1 MKFLALWQR
10 FFRKHVL
17 MLAVLV
23 LLPGCSWLFGEEG
36 MFPDRS
42 NDYLKAQEAADIQL
56 PDGVDPS
63 LVVTDYP
70 IPELALSQVLP
81 KKFEVPR
88 VEPLDTVDD
97 KGSVRIQRFENQQW
111 ILVNASPGQTWPLI
125 ANFLNSNG
133 IPLVIADGTR
143 GLIETDWLALNS
155 LDAVASEVDLADL
168 SRLNKPRDESADTNK
183 VINKTPVKEKYR
195 FRLKAGIQKETTEI
209 TITQQQA
216 GNQMVNGLE
225 SSAALNWREG
235 SSSQLREDNMVKLL
249 SEQLAN
255 SPNEASHSL
264 LAQGIGSASKVS
276 LKYNDQGQPYLDLQ
290 LPFDRAWASLGLALR
305 KASYQVSD
313 LDRSQGIYYAHYVVR
328 ADREKK
334 PGFFKRLFS
343 FGKSDK
349 QAAKN
354 IDPLRIQTSH
364 NGSSLIISVQRE
376 AEPQL
381 RANEQAFMLRRIQ
394 NKLS

>member
-155 LDAVASEVDLADL
+155 LDAVASVVD
-168 SRLNKPRDESADTNK
+168 
-183 VINKTPVKEKYR
+183 
-195 FRLKAGIQKETTEI
+195 
-209 TITQQQA
+209 
-216 GNQMVNGLE
+216 
-225 SSAALNWREG
+225 
-235 SSSQLREDNMVKLL
+235 
-249 SEQLAN
+249 
-255 SPNEASHSL
+255 
-264 LAQGIGSASKVS
+264 
-276 LKYNDQGQPYLDLQ
+276 
-290 LPFDRAWASLGLALR
+290 
-305 KASYQVSD
+305 
-313 LDRSQGIYYAHYVVR
+313 
-328 ADREKK
+328 
-334 PGFFKRLFS
+334 
-343 FGKSDK
+343 
-349 QAAKN
+349 
-354 IDPLRIQTSH
+354 
-364 NGSSLIISVQRE
+364 
-376 AEPQL
+376 
-381 RANEQAFMLRRIQ
+381 
-394 NKLS
+394 